1 MRVKDAYYVRTSIES
16 ERAAAVKSERD
27 RLGHASEETIKEA
40 MKRGNLVRGMNS
52 VRENSWESCITGKT
66 CKKSHPRI
74 DGRKTK
80 RIMELWHV
88 DLA

>member
-1 MRVKDAYYVRTSIES
+1 MRVKDAYYIMRTFIES

-27 RLGHASEETIKEA
+27 RLGHASEETIKQ
-40 MKRGNLVRGMNS
+40 MKRGNLVIGMNS

-88 DLA
+88 V